1 MLQDIIVALV
11 LLINMEELLQVA
23 LDLVVVYVLLDM
35 LVMVEEVQPEY
46 VDQERILP
54 QAH

>member
-1 MLQDIIVALV
+1 MALV

-35 LVMVEEVQPEY
+35 LVMVEEVQLEY

>member
-1 MLQDIIVALV
+1 MALV

-23 LDLVVVYVLLDM
+23 LDLVVLYVLLDM
-35 LVMVEEVQPEY
+35 LVMVEEVRPEY
-46 VDQERILP
+46 VDQGHILP